1 MFDSLFCL
9 PWLTMTVHLLT
20 MTCKDM
26 SKRQQNNDNVL
37 SQLRTKRLSSLENR
51 FLNNVSV
58 VFDADADVD
67 RQDTGGEK
75 INDGSV

>member
-1 MFDSLFCL
+1 
-9 PWLTMTVHLLT
+9 MTVHLLT

-75 INDGSV
+75 ITDGSV

>member
-1 MFDSLFCL
+1 
-9 PWLTMTVHLLT
+9 MTVHLLT
-20 MTCKDM
+20 MTYKDM

>member
-1 MFDSLFCL
+1 
-9 PWLTMTVHLLT
+9 MTVHLLT